1 MTATLRVTHLVPA
14 LFDRDEGII
23 GGAERYAFELARHM
37 AHEVPTELVTFGHE
51 DRTSQEGDLM
61 VRVLGRAWHVRGQA
75 SNPFSLRLF
84 RALRRATVLH
94 CHQQHIVASSAAAAY
109 ARLSGRTVF
118 VSDLGGGGWD
128 ISRYVSTDRWYHGH
142 LHISAYSRQ
151 VVGHDANPRAHVIY
165 GGVDTTRFSP
175 AASPTE
181 RPSTVLF
188 VGRLLSH
195 KGVDDLVD
203 ALPDGL
209 SLEIIGNAYD
219 DAFLADLKRAA
230 NGRDVTFTH
239 DADDAKL
246 VAAYRRALCV
256 VLPSVYNDRYGRTT
270 KIPELLGQTP
280 LEGMAC
286 GIPAIVTSVASLPEV
301 VRDGVTGFVVP
312 PNNPT
317 ALQEKLCWLRD
328 HPSEVRS
335 MGDAARRWVLERFT
349 WDTVVRRCLE
359 IYTAAGA
366 P

>member
-1 MTATLRVTHLVPA
+1 MNRTPRVTHLVPA
-14 LFDRDEGII
+14 LFDREEGII

-37 AHEVPTELVTFGHE
+37 AHEVPTELVTFGRE
-51 DRTSQEGDLM
+51 DRTSQDGDLL
-61 VRVLGRAWHVRGQA
+61 VRVLGHAWRVRGQP
-75 SNPFSLRLF
+75 SNPFSLRLL
-84 RALRRATVLH
+84 RELRRATVLH

-109 ARLSGRTVF
+109 ARLSGRKVF

-128 ISRYVSTDRWYHGH
+128 ISGYISTDRWYHGH
-142 LHISAYSRQ
+142 LHISAYSRH
-151 VVGHDANPRAHVIY
+151 VVGHDDNPHAHVIY

-175 AASPTE
+175 ATPPTE
-181 RPSTVLF
+181 RSSTVLF

-195 KGVDDLVD
+195 KGVDDLID

-209 SLEIIGNAYD
+209 SLEVIGSAYD
-219 DAFLADLKRAA
+219 DAFLSDLKRAA
-230 NGRDVTFTH
+230 EGREVTFVH
-239 DADDAKL
+239 DADDADL
-246 VAAYRRALCV
+246 VAAYRRALCI
-256 VLPSVYNDRYGRTT
+256 VLPSVYDDRYGRST

-286 GIPAIVTSVASLPEV
+286 GIPGVVTSVASLPEV
-301 VRDGVTGFVVP
+301 VQDGVTGFVVP

-328 HPSEVRS
+328 NPSEARS

-349 WDTVVRRCLE
+349 WDAVVRRCLE
-359 IYTAAGA
+359 IYSAAGS